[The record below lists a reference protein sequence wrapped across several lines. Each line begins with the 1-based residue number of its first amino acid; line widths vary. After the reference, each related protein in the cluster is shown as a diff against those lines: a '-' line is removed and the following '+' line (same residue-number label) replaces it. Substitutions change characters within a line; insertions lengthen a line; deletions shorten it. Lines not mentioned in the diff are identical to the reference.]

1 MPTTE
6 APAPSASCLMLVPTS
21 SRIVIVATSGK

>member
-6 APAPSASCLMLVPTS
+6 APAPSASCLMLAPIS
-21 SRIVIVATSGK
+21 SRIVIAATSSK